1 MDSRKRSQIVAL
13 TVIGLPV
20 GAIALADAFPAE
32 EMRRNLYSDRTACER
47 DYSPEQCSSHGVGL
61 GGSGSAGGW
70 CGPYYHAN
78 RSLPAARSDPGPGRT
93 GRVTHTETS
102 MRRGFGSF
110 GRAVHASS

>member
-20 GAIALADAFPAE
+20 GAIALAEAFPAQ
-32 EMRRNLYSDRTACER
+32 EMRRNLYRDHAACER

-61 GGSGSAGGW
+61 GGSGSSGGW

-78 RSLPAARSDPGPGRT
+78 RSLPETRSDPGPGRT
-93 GRVTHTETS
+93 GQAIRTETS

-110 GRAVHASS
+110 GRAVHGTS